1 VSTHHPL
8 GAILPFAV
16 ANHRSQKGRRFGIK
30 APDLLRHVWVIGKT
44 GMGKTTLLEALF
56 VAQMEAG
63 HGAGLID
70 PHGDLAER
78 VLGRVPRRRRPDLVL
93 LDPAAPGPKL
103 SLNLV
108 GHREPAG
115 RPLAA
120 ASALSVLRKTFD
132 ASWGPRT
139 EHVLRNALLALLDV
153 PRSTLAGVL
162 GLVADDR
169 FRATALRHVHDPLV
183 RAFWEEEFAAVPPKF
198 RAEVI
203 APVQN
208 KIGALLS
215 NPFIRAHVDQPKAMF
230 SFRELM
236 DREQL
241 FVANLATGKIGED
254 ASAFL
259 GSLLLASLQTAAYGR
274 ANVLPNQRPPFTLYV
289 DEFPRFVTPSFAE
302 LLAEGRKFG
311 FGLVLANQHLAQL
324 DATLKGALLGNA
336 GTLVAFRLSA
346 ADALEL
352 EPEFAP
358 EFHVEDLARLGRHD
372 VVLKLGVDGVTSPP
386 FSAQTLAIA
395 GHRAS
400 ERSRRP
406 PPHENIPGTDQCA

>member
-1 VSTHHPL
+1 MRKSLHHDPAADKVDVL
-8 GAILPFAV
+8 LFAEV
-16 ANHRSQKGRRFGIK
+16 NHRSHKGRRFGIK
-30 APDLLRHVWVIGKT
+30 APDLLRHVWVLGKT
-44 GMGKTTLLEALF
+44 GMGKTTLLETLF

-78 VLGRVPRRRRPDLVL
+78 VLTRVPRARRPDLVL
-93 LDPAAPGPKL
+93 VDPAAPGPKL

-108 GHREPAG
+108 GHRSPGE

-162 GLVADDR
+162 GLVADER
-169 FRATALRHVHDPLV
+169 FRAMALRHMRDPIV
-183 RAFWEEEFAAVPPKF
+183 RAFWENEFAALPPNF

-215 NPFIRAHVDQPKAMF
+215 NPFIRAHVDQPKAMT
-230 SFRELM
+230 SFRDLM
-236 DREQL
+236 DRERL
-241 FVANLATGKIGED
+241 LVANLATGKIGED

-259 GSLLLASLQTAAYGR
+259 GTLLLGALQAAAYGR
-274 ANVLPNQRPPFTLYV
+274 ASAPFDRRSPFTLYV

-311 FGLVLANQHLAQL
+311 LGLVLANQHLAQL

-352 EPEFAP
+352 EPEFTP
-358 EFHVEDLARLGRHD
+358 EFHAEDLARIGRHD
-372 VVLKLGVDGVTSPP
+372 IVLKLAVDGATSPP
-386 FSAQTLAIA
+386 FTACT
-395 GHRAS
+395 
-400 ERSRRP
+400 RSPPDP
-406 PPHENIPGTDQCA
+406 PPLLR

>member
-1 VSTHHPL
+1 MLQPL
-8 GAILPFAV
+8 RPLLFATID
-16 ANHRSQKGRRFGIK
+16 HRLQRGRRFGIK
-30 APDLLRHVWVIGKT
+30 PPDLLRHVWVVGKT
-44 GMGKTTLLEALF
+44 GMGKTALLETLF

-63 HGAGLID
+63 HGAGLVD

-78 VLGRVPRRRRPDLVL
+78 VLDRVPRARRPDLVL

-108 GHREPAG
+108 GHRPGPE

-120 ASALSVLRKTFD
+120 AAALAVLRKTFD

-162 GLVADDR
+162 ALVTDER
-169 FRATALRHVHDPLV
+169 FRAMALRHVRDPVV
-183 RAFWEEEFAAVPPKF
+183 RAFWEEEFAALPPNF

-215 NPFIRAHVDQPKAMF
+215 NPFIRAHVDQPKAMV

-236 DREQL
+236 DRERL
-241 FVANLATGKIGED
+241 LVANLGTGRIGED

-259 GSLLLASLQTAAYGR
+259 GALLLGALQGAAYGR
-274 ANVLPNQRPPFTLYV
+274 ASAPPDRRPPFTLYV

-311 FGLVLANQHLAQL
+311 LGLVLANQHLAQL
-324 DATLKGALLGNA
+324 DVTLKGALLGNA
-336 GTLVAFRLSA
+336 GTLIAFRLSA

-358 EFHVEDLARLGRHD
+358 EFHAEDLSRLGRHD
-372 VVLKLGVDGVTSPP
+372 IVLKLAVDGVTSPP
-386 FSAQTLAIA
+386 FTART
-395 GHRAS
+395 
-400 ERSRRP
+400 RP
-406 PPHENIPGTDQCA
+406 PDLLPPRR

>member
-1 VSTHHPL
+1 MPTPNLHDAV
-8 GAILPFAV
+8 LPFAV
-16 ANHRSQKGRRFGIK
+16 VNHRSQKGRRFGIK
-30 APDLLRHVWVIGKT
+30 APDLLRHAWVLGKT
-44 GMGKTTLLEALF
+44 GMGKTTLLETLF

-70 PHGDLAER
+70 PHGDLADR
-78 VLGRVPRRRRPDLVL
+78 VLARVPRARRPDLVL
-93 LDPAAPGPKL
+93 LDPAASGPKL

-108 GHREPAG
+108 GHRPPPE

-162 GLVADDR
+162 GLVGDER
-169 FRATALRHVHDPLV
+169 FRTTALRHVRDPIV
-183 RAFWEEEFAAVPPKF
+183 RAFWEEEFAALPPTF

-215 NPFIRAHVDQPKAMF
+215 NPFIRAHVDQPKAMV
-230 SFRELM
+230 SFRDLM
-236 DREQL
+236 DRERL
-241 FVANLATGKIGED
+241 LVANLATGKIGED

-259 GSLLLASLQTAAYGR
+259 GSLLLGAFQTAAYGR
-274 ANVLPNQRPPFTLYV
+274 ASAPATGRRPFTLCV

-311 FGLVLANQHLAQL
+311 LGLVLANQHLAQL
-324 DATLKGALLGNA
+324 DPALRGALLGNA
-336 GTLVAFRLSA
+336 GTLIAFRLSA
-346 ADALEL
+346 DDAIALA
-352 EPEFAP
+352 PEFAP
-358 EFHVEDLARLGRHD
+358 EILAADLARLGRHEIA
-372 VVLKLGVDGVTSPP
+372 VKLAVDGVTSAP
-386 FSAQTLAIA
+386 FTARSCTSRIA
-395 GHRAS
+395 C
-400 ERSRRP
+400 P
-406 PPHENIPGTDQCA
+406 